1 MDPKN
6 SLIPKR
12 IAAFDK
18 KPIKIATSTNYGVSN
33 SVPSLK
39 GLLAHADQ
47 GSKQDTFDLTKGHLG
62 KVPKVPRNI
71 EVQIENLNGI
81 SREDDPKWGSSKM
94 VREIVSPSKL
104 PPINSSTEIN
114 INGVRSEKVK
124 TKKFTPDPVS
134 KSDVFTRD
142 FTLNHPPV
150 HGLTHSETLRHYE
163 RMKKDKHKQIKI
175 KLPMLMPSIDETC
188 GDPELWLSYTEQA
201 MAKLAQQ
208 NQIFG
213 PVLTEIKGIYD
224 EYIASLRNSSTI
236 TIDHNKDESTKF
248 DFGNPGSTVEQ
259 NAKITHDLEKE
270 ALLLATGITET
281 NKQIAKE
288 KVRVTDEKAHFDKF
302 KFLHHE
308 KPLVKAKPTLEPRNE
323 HLITDVERMNE
334 NIHEILELVEKVG
347 AIETEINGK
356 LENSGENSGESE
368 FVMKADFDRA
378 KAEYA
383 DKELE
388 FLNLEK
394 QLEISEKE
402 AQELEKSCLFF
413 LRNNPEFENEY
424 KEIVECD
431 V

>member
-1 MDPKN
+1 MDPKKQP
-6 SLIPKR
+6 SIPKR

-39 GLLAHADQ
+39 GLLIHADK

-71 EVQIENLNGI
+71 EVQIENLNRI
-81 SREDDPKWGSSKM
+81 SREDDPKWGSSKI

-104 PPINSSTEIN
+104 PPISSSTEIN
-114 INGVRSEKVK
+114 INGLRSEQIKG
-124 TKKFTPDPVS
+124 KKFTPDPVS

-142 FTLNHPPV
+142 FSLNAPPV

-163 RMKKDKHKQIKI
+163 RIKKDKHKQIKI

-201 MAKLAQQ
+201 MAKLAHQ

-224 EYIASLRNSSTI
+224 EYIETLRNSSTI
-236 TIDHNKDESTKF
+236 IIDHKKSTIG
-248 DFGNPGSTVEQ
+248 DFVNSGSTVEQ
-259 NAKITHDLEKE
+259 NAKMTHELEKE
-270 ALLLATGITET
+270 ALLLATEITET
-281 NKQIAKE
+281 NKQIAQE

-308 KPLVKAKPTLEPRNE
+308 KPLVRAKPTLEPRNE

-334 NIHEILELVEKVG
+334 NIHVILELVEKVG
-347 AIETEINGK
+347 VIETEINGQ
-356 LENSGENSGESE
+356 LEKNDEHNADSE
-368 FVMKADFDRA
+368 FVMKAAFDRA

-394 QLEISEKE
+394 QLELSEKE

-424 KEIVECD
+424 KEIVECG